1 MTHSGKLHGDYDW
14 FQTLDQKKT
23 QLTEELYF
31 KYSRN
36 MRKHVSQNYWINVI
50 SSTLSA
56 APLFARTVNLV
67 CAALCFTIYWSNLI
81 RGICNWIDVNPYSFF
96 LSGYFTNTRMY
107 FFFFFF
113 FQLVINKELGWGNKN
128 TGVNDGFMLS
138 HASKKDREEGPITS
152 HHSQLQPH
160 PPSEHKPCCWARTG
174 EVRRVV
180 SPSVILLLLL
190 VSTLQNVLFQLYLIA
205 HPACLSS
212 SHFPPLFACCK
223 SPRFGHDRDLWGGSQ
238 SQDSA
243 CRV

>member
-1 MTHSGKLHGDYDW
+1 MLILIHSSSAG
-14 FQTLDQKKT
+14 T
-23 QLTEELYF
+23 
-31 KYSRN
+31 
-36 MRKHVSQNYWINVI
+36 SQI
-50 SSTLSA
+50 
-56 APLFARTVNLV
+56 LV
-67 CAALCFTIYWSNLI
+67 CI
-81 RGICNWIDVNPYSFF
+81 
-96 LSGYFTNTRMY
+96 